1 MQEAITVLAIGME
14 NGTLRALAAAKLP
27 ATLVEMTFEM
37 EKLIEA
43 FVPAPGI
50 ILAGLPPA
58 EISVAE
64 VAQLL
69 RGVYPDTPIHFIADI
84 KHASDRK
91 DLIKNGFTEV
101 FFLPIDLPPLFQSLR
116 EGLALQGSQE
126 RVYRNVKVLDVAP
139 DTVLDFN
146 TYLYLPA
153 NKKHVKFST
162 AGDSLDED
170 RVKKL
175 KSHSVASLCVPI
187 EEMKKFYSYTA
198 SRLKDLNGN
207 TKISETERSERLES
221 SVREVVT
228 GLFSD
233 TATSTEQ
240 GKAAVS
246 TLQSIVRSYVV
257 QSSPKGSELYNRFL
271 AIAAQ
276 SGSAYARASATSTYA
291 ALFAIGLGLK
301 DVDDIA
307 LAGILHDLGMAKV
320 PAEVLALPSEHWLPA
335 DREVYES
342 HPDATVQIIRDRKLV
357 VSENVYKIIQQH
369 HETYSGTGFPRKL
382 EGDRICMGAQ
392 LLAIADALFDA
403 TQTAPGKPLVTPK
416 AALEQLLADTWSKP
430 GQAKHNS
437 FLLRKL
443 LTLFEAEAAPGAT
456 LPPGSTK
463 KAV

>member
-27 ATLVEMTFEM
+27 ATLVEMTFDM

-146 TYLYLPA
+146 T
-153 NKKHVKFST
+153 
-162 AGDSLDED
+162 
-170 RVKKL
+170 
-175 KSHSVASLCVPI
+175 SVASLCVPI

-257 QSSPKGSELYNRFL
+257 QSSPNGSELYNRFL